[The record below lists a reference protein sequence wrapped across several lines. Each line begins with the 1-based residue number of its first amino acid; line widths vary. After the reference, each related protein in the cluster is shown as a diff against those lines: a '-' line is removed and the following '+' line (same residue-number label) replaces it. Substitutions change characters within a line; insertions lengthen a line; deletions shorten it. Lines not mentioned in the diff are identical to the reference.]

1 MALSKKENAKKSR
14 EYYKKN
20 KKYREDKIAQRK
32 KYASE
37 NKKKEAKYSKEYYWE
52 NPKYRQTKRN
62 QALANKRAKK
72 NN

>member
-32 KYASE
+32 KEYTIKNHDIITE
-37 NKKKEAKYSKEYYWE
+37 KRKKYNEI
-52 NPKYRQTKRN
+52 NG
-62 QALANKRAKK
+62 
-72 NN
+72 